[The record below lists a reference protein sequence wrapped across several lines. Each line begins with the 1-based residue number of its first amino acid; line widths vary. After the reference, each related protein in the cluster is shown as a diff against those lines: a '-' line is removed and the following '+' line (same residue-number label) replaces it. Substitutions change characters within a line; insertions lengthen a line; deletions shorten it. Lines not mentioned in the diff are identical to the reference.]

1 MLVQQWS
8 EVVVVSLQQIW
19 QGFMH
24 FVPSFLG
31 AAVVFII
38 GWIIAVA
45 FGMVITRLLQ
55 MAQLDKL
62 MSQLS
67 VTQTLRRSGVTIEI
81 STMVGML
88 VKWFFIIAF
97 FMASVDIMGLTAVA
111 VFLQQVVLYIPN
123 IVVAALI
130 LVVAAILADFLEKA
144 TRTALQATE
153 LNNSSRFVGLVTRWA
168 VWAFGILAALNQL
181 GVATTLVNTLFMGII
196 AMLAL
201 AAGLA
206 FGLGGQGVA
215 REILEGIKKD
225 ING

>member
-19 QGFMH
+19 QGFMQ

-31 AAVVFII
+31 AIIVFIV

-45 FGMVITRLLQ
+45 FGMVVTRLLQ
-55 MAQLDKL
+55 MAQLDKF

-67 VTQTLRRSGVTIEI
+67 VTQMLHRAGMTIEI
-81 STMVGML
+81 SSLLGML
-88 VKWFFIIAF
+88 VKWFFVIAF
-97 FMASVDIMGLTAVA
+97 FMAAVEIMGLTAVA
-111 VFLQQVVLYIPN
+111 TFLQQIVLYIPN
-123 IVVAALI
+123 IVVAALVI
-130 LVVAAILADFLEKA
+130 VVAAILGDFLEKA

-153 LNNSSRFVGLVTRWA
+153 LGGSSRFVGLVTRWA

-181 GVATTLVNTLFMGII
+181 GVATAMVNTLFMGIV

-201 AAGLA
+201 ASGLA